1 MVAAVVGAAVV
12 VVEVEDEVAAASA
25 THSASVGLVV
35 QLMQPAVFGSAVQV
49 TASLLLRRQAVR
61 MKTNPKKTTALIVRL
76 L

>member
-1 MVAAVVGAAVV
+1 MAAVVVAAVV
-12 VVEVEDEVAAASA
+12 VVVVVDEVAAASA

-35 QLMQPAVFGSAVQV
+35 QLMHWALFGSAVQV

-61 MKTNPKKTTALIVRL
+61 MKTAPNSTGALIVRL